1 MRTSNSL
8 NSCTGFSLVG
18 FIILYLV
25 VLYLIRPI
33 ENKNDFILYILST
46 KETKVVLK
54 EVERLDLSLISNDY
68 GIISYENDPF
78 LLSQIS
84 DN

>member
-1 MRTSNSL
+1 MRTSSSL
-8 NSCTGFSLVG
+8 NPCTEFSLVG

-25 VLYLIRPI
+25 VLYVIRPI

-46 KETKVVLK
+46 KETEVVLN
-54 EVERLDLSLISNDY
+54 EVEKLDLSLISNDD
-68 GIISYENDPF
+68 GIISYEDDPF
-78 LLSQIS
+78 LLTQIR